1 MKKEERFE
9 LNTENGK
16 RRIKYFPPAT
26 PAKFTDFIP
35 VIIIFALWGFGFLMT
50 GKPWEAEKRQAEA
63 KIRAERREQFRSE
76 KLNAFFSD
84 CLIEYS
90 DDYLEGHEIDFEKF
104 ALIIKNAENEAEN
117 PYRSRIFGHIYFIG
131 NKDNEFVVG
140 LTFFGYGKGGYV
152 NVSICEGDPATSD
165 YYGRYYS
172 KELLEWS
179 KETFPE
185 VFEEIKEY
193 QSKPSFGWLYSI
205 FIILFYFGFLY
216 TLTHIGDYIRR
227 QNKIRKLFAQ
237 IFDKTKK

>member
-9 LNTENGK
+9 LTTENGE
-16 RRIKYFPPAT
+16 RRIKYFPPLKI
-26 PAKFTDFIP
+26 PAFIP
-35 VIIIFALWGFGFLMT
+35 GLIFMLIIASVIFLSD
-50 GKPWEAEKRQAEA
+50 KPWEAEKRQAEA
-63 KIRAERREQFRSE
+63 KIRAERLEQFRSE
-76 KLNAFFSD
+76 KLNNFFSD
-84 CLIEYS
+84 CRIEYS
-90 DDYLEGHEIDFEKF
+90 KDYLEGHEIDFEKF
-104 ALIIKNAENEAEN
+104 ASIIKNAGHESEH
-117 PYRSRIFGHIYFIG
+117 PYRSRYFGRIYFIG

-165 YYGRYYS
+165 YYGHYYS

-185 VFEEIKEY
+185 VFDKIKEY
-193 QSKPSFGWLYSI
+193 EAQPSFVWLKVLV
-205 FIILFYFGFLY
+205 IILFYFGFLY

-227 QNKIRKLFAQ
+227 QNKIRKLFSR